1 MKSIT
6 LNPLKKYL
14 TLLLLFALVSIPANA
29 QSRKGNLKLLP
40 NNSSQRLYVTFMGEN
55 NHPEG
60 ITALLDEYNASLK
73 KAYPLLPEK
82 ADELSQLAIKNT
94 GSDESVKR
102 LMATYEVKAPIS
114 NEQLLELGN
123 KLEKF
128 EVVNYCALITA
139 SPVKAPSDIPPATPL
154 FIEQQSYIT
163 DFGVNMT
170 YAWGI
175 GLSGEGIRL
184 RDIEYSFNPHHEEL
198 NEKNVSYGLIP
209 YIFDDDDLSH
219 GTGVIGIMYADNG
232 DYGVTG
238 LSYGAEEVILFPEVS
253 LQYEYDV
260 LSTITESL
268 NSSTEGDIILYEL
281 QTYGALGDF
290 GPGEYD
296 SPIWDLTKAA
306 TDAGILIIAAAGNG
320 GENMDD
326 PAYLPYMARG
336 DSGAIIV
343 GAGSDDEFHNRL
355 YFSTYGQRVDVQG
368 WGWGVLTIGNNTA
381 AVINEDMNQSYGW
394 FNGTSAATPIVAS
407 CAAVLQSYYHSLTGD
422 YLSCVEMRQLLKVT
436 GTPQGTELAGNIG
449 PLPNMPEA
457 IAAIDTML
465 GIDSV
470 EKETFITYPNP
481 VIDKLYFTGNF
492 YDEVNITVYNML
504 GQKIYNA
511 PLENKTLDMSNYT
524 QGVYNIQITQ
534 NGKTYSRKIIKR

>member
-29 QSRKGNLKLLP
+29 QSRKGNLKLVP
-40 NNSSQRLYVTFMGEN
+40 NNSSHRLYVTFMGEN

-82 ADELSQLAIKNT
+82 ADELSQLSIKNT
-94 GSDESVKR
+94 GSDDSVKI
-102 LMATYEVKAPIS
+102 LMSTYEVKAPIS

-175 GLSGEGIRL
+175 GFSGEGIRL
-184 RDIEYSFNPHHEEL
+184 RDIEYSFNPYHEEL
-198 NEKNVSYGLIP
+198 NEKNVSYGRIP
-209 YIFDDDDLSH
+209 YIFEDDNLSH

-504 GQKIYNA
+504 GQKTYNA

-534 NGKTYSRKIIKR
+534 NGKTYSRKIIKK

>member
-1 MKSIT
+1 M
-6 LNPLKKYL
+6 

-29 QSRKGNLKLLP
+29 QSRKGNLKLVP
-40 NNSSQRLYVTFMGEN
+40 NNSSHRLYVTFIGEN

-123 KLEKF
+123 KLEKL

-175 GLSGEGIRL
+175 GVSGEGIRL
-184 RDIEYSFNPHHEEL
+184 RDIEYSFNPNHEEL
-198 NEKNVSYGLIP
+198 NEKNVSYGLTP
-209 YIFDDDDLSH
+209 YIFEDDDLSH

-232 DYGVTG
+232 DYGITG

-381 AVINEDMNQSYGW
+381 AVINEDMN
-394 FNGTSAATPIVAS
+394 
-407 CAAVLQSYYHSLTGD
+407 
-422 YLSCVEMRQLLKVT
+422 
-436 GTPQGTELAGNIG
+436 
-449 PLPNMPEA
+449 
-457 IAAIDTML
+457 
-465 GIDSV
+465 
-470 EKETFITYPNP
+470 
-481 VIDKLYFTGNF
+481 
-492 YDEVNITVYNML
+492 
-504 GQKIYNA
+504 
-511 PLENKTLDMSNYT
+511 
-524 QGVYNIQITQ
+524 
-534 NGKTYSRKIIKR
+534 